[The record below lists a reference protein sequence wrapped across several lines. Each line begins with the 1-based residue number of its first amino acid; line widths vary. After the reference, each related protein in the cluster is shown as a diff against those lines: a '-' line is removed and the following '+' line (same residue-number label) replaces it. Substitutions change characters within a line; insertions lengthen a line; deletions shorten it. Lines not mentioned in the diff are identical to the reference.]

1 MQSQF
6 IFDVNEQNIQQ
17 IIQESMTIPVMF
29 YFWSERSPHCQELT
43 NTLTQ
48 LANEYDGRFILA
60 KLNCDEQ
67 QMLASQFGLRAIP
80 TVYLFQ
86 NGQPVDGFQGP
97 QPEDVIK
104 SLLNKVLPSEDEIA
118 LEKAKNLVE
127 NAQYSQALPLLK
139 QARETLKDHF
149 GHPRTDI
156 ALLLVKSHIELKQID
171 EAKEILA
178 TVPLQD
184 HDTIYQGLLSE
195 IELLEQAANSPEIQ
209 QLQTALN
216 DDPTNTD
223 LIIQLALQLNLV
235 GRNEEALALIFAP
248 LQKDLSAGDGKVKKT
263 LLDMLAALGTDN
275 TLASSYRRK
284 LYSLLY

>member
-139 QARETLKDHF
+139 QARETLKNHF